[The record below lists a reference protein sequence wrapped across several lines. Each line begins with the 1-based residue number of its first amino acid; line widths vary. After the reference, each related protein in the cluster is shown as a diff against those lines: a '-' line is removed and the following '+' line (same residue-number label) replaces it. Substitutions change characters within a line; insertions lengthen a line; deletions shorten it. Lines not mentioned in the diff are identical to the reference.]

1 MQNRNRS
8 QETDSQLKILIIGG
22 NGELGSQIVKAC
34 AKAGYDCTSTSRN
47 PQKSEIYFDWK
58 VCKTF
63 ENAFDY
69 QIIINA
75 APVRDFELYFDFA
88 KQVLGQRRIFIETTA
103 NSSLVKAIIA
113 FQEQSK
119 ATSLGL
125 FVHGAGIFP
134 GISNFLFR
142 EAIKQYPEAITA
154 AFNVKY
160 SVFSKAGRDMCQL
173 MAESLTRP
181 SVYYQCQEW
190 FTEKSIGQ
198 IAIFR
203 EKAQEKNM
211 WKGFLAD
218 LPDTQYFAAIRPDLK
233 FIGSYFSP
241 MADVLFPLLKLFNYA
256 PKGAFFVN
264 LYAQW
269 FYFMRGIL
277 FKNRT
282 SEMLI
287 SVVINDNYT
296 SQIKVKD
303 AIYAA
308 GAGVAALL
316 PFLSSKTG
324 VLRVDELTEA
334 DLLFQQLKQNES
346 GFFEFWF

>member
-69 QIIINA
+69 QVIINA
-75 APVRDFELYFDFA
+75 APVPDFELYFDFA
-88 KQVLGQRRIFIETTA
+88 KQTLSQKRILVETTA
-103 NSSLVKAIIA
+103 NSSLVQAIIA
-113 FQEQSK
+113 FQEQNRS
-119 ATSLGL
+119 TFLGL
-125 FVHGAGIFP
+125 FVHGAGLFP

-142 EAIKQYPEAITA
+142 EAIKQHPEAIKA

-160 SVFSKAGRDMCQL
+160 SVFSRAGRDMCQL

-181 SVYYQCQEW
+181 SVYYQNQEW
-190 FTEKSIGQ
+190 FTEKPIGP
-198 IAIFR
+198 IAVFQ
-203 EKAQEKNM
+203 EKAKEKNI

-218 LPDTQYFAAIRPDLK
+218 LPDTQYFATIRPDLK

-264 LYAQW
+264 LYAQC

-282 SEMLI
+282 SEMFI
-287 SVVINDNYT
+287 SVVINDKHI

-308 GAGVAALL
+308 GAGVAAIL
-316 PFLSSKTG
+316 PFLSSHTG
-324 VLRVDELTEA
+324 VLRVDELLEPEVFFEKLQ
-334 DLLFQQLKQNES
+334 DNES
-346 GFFEFWF
+346 GVFEFWF